1 MIELIVA
8 AAVATAPPSPI
19 PNFHLQGNRWVIGAD
34 RGGVFSGYKKA
45 FESIEGTGLEVRVTD
60 YCGTA
65 CTLVLANPRVCAENS
80 ARFGFHQAY
89 DINTETRVF
98 LRQNPKASQ
107 ELWDSYPA
115 KVRARLGKL
124 TTEMVWIKGTEL
136 IPACK

>member
-80 ARFGFHQAY
+80 ARVGFHQAY

-98 LRQNPKASQ
+98 LGRTP
-107 ELWDSYPA
+107 
-115 KVRARLGKL
+115 RLPRSCG
-124 TTEMVWIKGTEL
+124 IA
-136 IPACK
+136 IPRRSGQG